1 MVSSSVSI
9 ILDELLVK
17 LTVNLA
23 IFGQTGKWMNDNG
36 RCSMAL
42 Q

>member
-17 LTVNLA
+17 LEFSYLSLEGIRFTVVSSSSL
-23 IFGQTGKWMNDNG
+23 
-36 RCSMAL
+36 
-42 Q
+42 